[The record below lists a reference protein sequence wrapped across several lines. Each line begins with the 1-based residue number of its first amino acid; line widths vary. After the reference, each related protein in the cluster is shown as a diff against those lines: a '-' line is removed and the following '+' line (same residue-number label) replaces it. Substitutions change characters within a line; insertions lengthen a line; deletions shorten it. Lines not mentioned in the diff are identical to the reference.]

1 MRFLHLLPFTLLA
14 HATPGVLRRQE
25 NSTLTSSPAVSS
37 AAAQLVEQYFPSSVL
52 PGLAIAIQ
60 SAAQSSSV
68 TGNINSIVSSVLTA
82 ATPPPFLTD
91 VPSQYQSGLSAIQQT
106 LSSIRVDES
115 LSSVR
120 SDASAAYQSQ
130 LSAIE
135 QTQSSI
141 RNAATALPTTTGN
154 VTLVST
160 ITSMDSVFT
169 TSLPATVVDGST
181 SVVTPT
187 ETMAEGGAAT
197 SGGESTGGGEPTS
210 SSSGGLAAATQV
222 PLAAAAAAG
231 ALGLVGVVAL
241 L

>member
-1 MRFLHLLPFTLLA
+1 MRILQLLPFAVLA
-14 HATPGVLRRQE
+14 YAKPGVLRRQE

-37 AAAQLVEQYFPSSVL
+37 AAAELVEQYFPSSVL

-115 LSSVR
+115 LSVVR
-120 SDASAAYQSQ
+120 SDASVAYQSQ
-130 LSAIE
+130 LSAID

-141 RNAATALPTTTGN
+141 REAATALPTTSEN

-160 ITSMDSVFT
+160 ITSMDSVYT
-169 TSLPATVVDGST
+169 TSLPATVVNGST

-197 SGGESTGGGEPTS
+197 SGGESSGEPTS
-210 SSSGGLAAATQV
+210 SSSGGLAAATKV
-222 PLAAAAAAG
+222 PFAAAAAG

>member
-1 MRFLHLLPFTLLA
+1 M
-14 HATPGVLRRQE
+14 
-25 NSTLTSSPAVSS
+25 
-37 AAAQLVEQYFPSSVL
+37 
-52 PGLAIAIQ
+52 
-60 SAAQSSSV
+60 
-68 TGNINSIVSSVLTA
+68 
-82 ATPPPFLTD
+82 
-91 VPSQYQSGLSAIQQT
+91 PSQYQSGLSAIQQT

-115 LSSVR
+115 LSAVR

-130 LSAIE
+130 LSAID

-141 RNAATALPTTTGN
+141 REAATALPTTTGN

-169 TSLPATVVDGST
+169 TSLPATVVNGST

-197 SGGESTGGGEPTS
+197 SGGAGETSGEPTS
-210 SSSGGLAAATQV
+210 SSSGGLAAATKV